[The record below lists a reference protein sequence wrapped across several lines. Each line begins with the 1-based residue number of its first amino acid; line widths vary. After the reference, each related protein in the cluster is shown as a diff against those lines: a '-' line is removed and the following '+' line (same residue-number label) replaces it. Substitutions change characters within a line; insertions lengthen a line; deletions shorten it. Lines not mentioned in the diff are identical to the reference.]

1 METAANS
8 TGRGKSDDRTWK
20 FFDPLA
26 SPTEDE
32 ELRRLEAV
40 LDAKAKKA
48 NQGLILE
55 SRPDIIASTDPKRPE
70 RRSRAAPKDIES
82 LISNNLLKLRSLSP
96 SSSSPSERVV
106 KATDEGSNLTYDR
119 LDVAKSVLV
128 ELKGK
133 TPPEKPPPILRKKA
147 APPPPPPAPPKPP
160 KLSSA
165 KRLAPERPPAPK
177 VDLMDVNYVDE
188 PINKKDIE
196 PMYARVKKDTVRPDR
211 LVLLRTLHYL
221 QLHSIHFY
229 VRLKT
234 IQSEIRSP
242 LPVMQLQ
249 NCFNEKLIR

>member
-1 METAANS
+1 METATNS
-8 TGRGKSDDRTWK
+8 RGKSDDRTWK

-211 LVLLRTLHYL
+211 LVFWFLRTIILLH
-221 QLHSIHFY
+221 F
-229 VRLKT
+229 
-234 IQSEIRSP
+234 
-242 LPVMQLQ
+242 LP
-249 NCFNEKLIR
+249 IIGTR